1 MFRTIRHTVRRFAA
15 TTLLVLG
22 AAGLAACD
30 VLGEATPPAPTRTP
44 APPPALSPITQPTL
58 PGAPGAATAPAGT
71 PGTPGTSTPQPGL
84 TPRPGTTPDR
94 TATPPPGTPGTGT
107 PALSTPGAT
116 TTPGPAGTG
125 GFATV
130 TRSPGPGQTA
140 APATAQATTQGATGS
155 GLIELTGHR
164 GARQGS
170 DFVVSGEVRNDTA
183 GTPPRV
189 RITAT
194 VYDASGATVA
204 SQEAVLTG
212 DAPFR
217 PGDQRSF
224 SFRFPNGDGRI
235 ARYYVDIDV

>member
-1 MFRTIRHTVRRFAA
+1 MFRTVHHTIRRFAA
-15 TTLLVLG
+15 ATLLVLV

-30 VLGEATPPAPTRTP
+30 VLGETTPPAPTRTP

-58 PGAPGAATAPAGT
+58 PGAPGAATAPAGN
-71 PGTPGTSTPQPGL
+71 PGTSTALAGL

-94 TATPPPGTPGTGT
+94 TATPLPGTPGTGT
-107 PALSTPGAT
+107 PAVGAPGST
-116 TTPGPAGTG
+116 TTPGPAG
-125 GFATV
+125 FATV
-130 TRSPGPGQTA
+130 TRTPGPGQTA
-140 APATAQATTQGATGS
+140 APATAQATAQGATGS
-155 GLIELTGHR
+155 GLIELAGHR

-170 DFVVSGEVRNDTA
+170 DFIVSGEVRNDTA

-194 VYDASGATVA
+194 VYDATGNTVA
-204 SQEAVLTG
+204 SQEAVLSG

-235 ARYYVDIDV
+235 ARYYLDISV

>member
-1 MFRTIRHTVRRFAA
+1 MFRTVHHTIRRFAA
-15 TTLLVLG
+15 ATPLVLV

-30 VLGEATPPAPTRTP
+30 VLGETTPPAPTRTP

-71 PGTPGTSTPQPGL
+71 PGTSTPLAGL

-94 TATPPPGTPGTGT
+94 TATSLPGTPGTGT
-107 PALSTPGAT
+107 SGTGTPAVGAPGST
-116 TTPGPAGTG
+116 TTPGPAG
-125 GFATV
+125 FATV
-130 TRSPGPGQTA
+130 TRTPGPGQTA
-140 APATAQATTQGATGS
+140 APATAQATAQGATGS
-155 GLIELTGHR
+155 GLIELAGHR

-170 DFVVSGEVRNDTA
+170 DFIVSGEVRNDTA

-194 VYDASGATVA
+194 VYDAAGNTVA
-204 SQEAVLTG
+204 SQEAVLSG

-235 ARYYVDIDV
+235 ARYYVDISV